1 MSSRLPDINP
11 VIDAVAGRSLP
22 AAANVASLAMIA
34 AGVLGM
40 LYGFFVAGPAWTW
53 GAILVALFYVMSIAQ
68 GGVMFSVILTGT
80 WGRWGRP
87 LKRVAETF
95 GFFLPVAWLFLIV
108 FLLFGMNIYSWNPNT
123 IIPGGPVDLQPH
135 TAEAFVSKPVWLT
148 PGFFA
153 ARQILGVLILLV
165 LDVVYLRASLRPDL
179 IHAKARLGDRAPA
192 WWDRIIGSSDTVEAA
207 VTRGQRTQSV
217 LMPILG
223 ISYAFIFSMLAFDLL
238 MSLSPW
244 WFSNMFGGFVFVSS
258 VWLASATLGLV
269 AMVGRDWLKLG
280 PFVRQNVMHDL
291 GKLLLAMCMFWAY
304 TAYSQ
309 LLPIWYTDMPEETDF
324 LLVRLFLP
332 QWQWLAK
339 LVAITCFLAPFTI
352 LLSRGIKKMRWPF
365 AGLCGLIMVGLFF
378 ERTLI
383 VMPSIYLGD
392 SFPWLDFFL
401 VNIPIWLG
409 FLGLMI
415 QVSGRV
421 LASVPALPTTDPF
434 LEPHPWDVHVHSLD
448 AHPQHH

>member
-1 MSSRLPDINP
+1 MSARTPDLNP
-11 VIDAVAGRSLP
+11 VIDAIAGRTLPP
-22 AAANVASLAMIA
+22 AANLASLAMIA
-34 AGVLGM
+34 LGVLGA
-40 LYGFFVAGPAWTW
+40 LYGFFVAGPVWTW
-53 GAILVALFYVMSIAQ
+53 GAVLVALVYVLAIAQ

-87 LKRVAETF
+87 LKRIAESF
-95 GFFLPVAWLFLIV
+95 GFFMPIAWLFVVV
-108 FLLFGMNIYSWNPNT
+108 FALFGLRIYSWNPDT
-123 IIPGGPVDLQPH
+123 IIPGGMVDLAPH
-135 TAEAFVSKPVWLT
+135 SAEAIASKPVWLT

-153 ARQILGVLILLV
+153 ARQILGVLVLLV
-165 LDVVYLRASLRPDL
+165 LDVLYLRASLRPDL
-179 IHAKARLGDRAPA
+179 IHAKARLGQRAPA
-192 WWDRIIGSSDTVEAA
+192 WWDRVIGASDTVDAA
-207 VTRGQRTQSV
+207 VASGQRTQSV

-223 ISYAFIFSMLAFDLL
+223 VCYAVIFSLLAFDLL

-258 VWLASATLGLV
+258 LWIALATLGLV
-269 AMVGRDWLKLG
+269 TMLGRDWLGIG
-280 PFVRQNVMHDL
+280 PFVGSNVTHDL
-291 GKLLLAMCMFWAY
+291 GKLLLALCMFWAY
-304 TAYSQ
+304 TTYAQ

-339 LVAITCFLAPFTI
+339 AVAITCFLAPFTI
-352 LLSRGIKKMRWPF
+352 LLSRGVKKMRWPF
-365 AGLCGLIMVGLFF
+365 AALCAFIMFGLFL

-383 VMPSIYLGD
+383 VMPSIHLGD
-392 SFPWLDFFL
+392 TFPWASFFL
-401 VNIPIWLG
+401 VSIPVWLG

-415 QVSGRV
+415 QVCGRL
-421 LASVPALPTTDPF
+421 LASVPPLPTTDPF